1 MTGESDIRISR
12 NRYWEVL
19 MDGLTLLLF
28 DGSLF
33 ILVFGLF
40 VYFLK
45 KDQQAQ

>member
-1 MTGESDIRISR
+1 
-12 NRYWEVL
+12 

-28 DGSLF
+28 GGSLF

-45 KDQQAQ
+45 KHQQAQ